1 MICLFYSFSLYLVQR
16 PCMSKP
22 PPRTSRHQF
31 SRSGLRT
38 GREACIDP
46 IYKERERRTLHSV
59 KSRYCPRLVTFRVH
73 SKGSH
78 MSLKMQFEKARP
90 IKIDRLP
97 RPAAGCPSFQ
107 IHGSGRD
114 LRRNCHR
121 DMVRS
126 KRNNMKFFISGKWF
140 MKKLRRLVQRDEAH
154 FRAIFES
161 FSAAV
166 EKEEIER

>member
-1 MICLFYSFSLYLVQR
+1 M
-16 PCMSKP
+16 
-22 PPRTSRHQF
+22 
-31 SRSGLRT
+31 
-38 GREACIDP
+38 
-46 IYKERERRTLHSV
+46 
-59 KSRYCPRLVTFRVH
+59 H

-126 KRNNMKFFISGKWF
+126 KRTNMRFFISGKWF